1 MGEVIMEIMR
11 IMMHINTLC
20 RAWHMRTLP
29 QIRSFLITSIT
40 LPDSCF
46 YWTACWKRGGD
57 LSTNISTSNFLVS
70 IPLNISAVAT
80 RSSTSPSSRGY
91 IREMARAHWVH
102 APTYV
107 GWHRAARVSAR
118 RRSSRK
124 QLPALFR
131 RNRLGNFHSF
141 CPRPVRETHRYRLHW
156 KETTYLHLYSSGREQ
171 GEGVSGVYFFF
182 FGSLR
187 ACHSFINTCVSSS
200 ITWIS
205 LIGLANYNL
214 IVRSVYET

>member
-1 MGEVIMEIMR
+1 MTHEDTPTDTQFFNNINNFAWFLLLLNCLLKKR
-11 IMMHINTLC
+11 WRPLHKYFHIEL
-20 RAWHMRTLP
+20 
-29 QIRSFLITSIT
+29 SG
-40 LPDSCF
+40 F
-46 YWTACWKRGGD
+46 Y
-57 LSTNISTSNFLVS
+57 
-70 IPLNISAVAT
+70 PLNISAVAT

-124 QLPALFR
+124 QLPALFT

-187 ACHSFINTCVSSS
+187 ACHSFINTCVSSF